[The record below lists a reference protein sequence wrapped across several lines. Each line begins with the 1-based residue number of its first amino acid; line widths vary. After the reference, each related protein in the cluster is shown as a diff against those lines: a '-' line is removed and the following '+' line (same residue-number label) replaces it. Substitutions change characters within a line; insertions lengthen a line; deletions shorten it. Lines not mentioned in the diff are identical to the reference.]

1 MTEKIFN
8 HLREHKPIIV
18 NYGKGI
24 IKSDE
29 EIKEEAIYDDEIKK
43 YRSETGIW
51 SNNLL
56 REIANGEVEGISI
69 ELEEL
74 LDGIRNDS

>member
-8 HLREHKPIIV
+8 HLREHKSIIV

-24 IKSDE
+24 IKPDE
-29 EIKEEAIYDDEIKK
+29 DVKEEAIYDDEIKK

-56 REIANGEVEGISI
+56 KEIANGKVEGVSI
-69 ELEEL
+69 ELEEQ
-74 LDGIRNDS
+74 

>member
-24 IKSDE
+24 IKPDE
-29 EIKEEAIYDDEIKK
+29 DVKEEAIYDDEIKK
-43 YRSETGIW
+43 YCSETGIW
-51 SNNLL
+51 GNNLL
-56 REIANGEVEGISI
+56 REIIRGEVENATI
-69 ELEEL
+69 EIG
-74 LDGIRNDS
+74 D